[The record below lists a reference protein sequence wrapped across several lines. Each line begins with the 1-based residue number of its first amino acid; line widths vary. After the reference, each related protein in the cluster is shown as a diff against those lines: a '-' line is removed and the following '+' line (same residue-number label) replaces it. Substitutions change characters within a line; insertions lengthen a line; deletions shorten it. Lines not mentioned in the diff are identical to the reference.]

1 MRTAFSH
8 FAGKEFP
15 VLSITAFTVRPG
27 WLSGIRSPNVGGGT
41 HPPPEHKSPADEIQ
55 TVRIY
60 TQREDDR
67 KASWLLGPSLA
78 GMPVMTTEDYP
89 YVSIRYFTIRGSEK
103 FTVPVSERLSEAIFF
118 ISPSVRVKSKIS
130 RFCLMRSTCVLLG
143 MATMPRCVSQRSLIA
158 GYEEDMV
165 KYADDADKPH
175 IRECFESIPKQLD
188 KENKKF
194 QYSVVKKGGRASQY
208 TGSIQWLEDA
218 GIVRR
223 CYNTTITELPLDG
236 NSIRDCF
243 KVYATDIGILM
254 AMLDY
259 GTQADILKGNLLG
272 YKGPSLRISW
282 RISFASPDR
291 NYTISIRTAVWSWTF
306 W

>member
-1 MRTAFSH
+1 
-8 FAGKEFP
+8 
-15 VLSITAFTVRPG
+15 
-27 WLSGIRSPNVGGGT
+27 
-41 HPPPEHKSPADEIQ
+41 
-55 TVRIY
+55 
-60 TQREDDR
+60 
-67 KASWLLGPSLA
+67 
-78 GMPVMTTEDYP
+78 MTTEDYP

-194 QYSVVKKGGRASQY
+194 HYSPKR
-208 TGSIQWLEDA
+208 TGEKDFYRRTLSRTVAFLE
-218 GIVRR
+218 
-223 CYNTTITELPLDG
+223 
-236 NSIRDCF
+236 S
-243 KVYATDIGILM
+243 
-254 AMLDY
+254 
-259 GTQADILKGNLLG
+259 LG
-272 YKGPSLRISW
+272 YISGDK
-282 RISFASPDR
+282 SQK
-291 NYTISIRTAVWSWTF
+291 
-306 W
+306 